1 MIAAFFNALKQR
13 YAPEYPSL
21 DSLRFTSFSVNG
33 LMTASG
39 VDTTSGADAEAEA
52 RIGVTNS
59 YGREFV
65 FSAVTG
71 SVSRSSVEVV
81 SAAVEYFV
89 NSERAYVTMYR
100 ALEHYRSEG
109 RTDHVAKYTTRLAAM
124 VRNTSYS
131 SVLERMKLT

>member
-1 MIAAFFNALKQR
+1 MGELTGKVAFITGAARGQGRAHAVKLAAAGADIIALDICADIESN
-13 YAPEYPSL
+13 EYPLATPDDL
-21 DSLRFTSFSVNG
+21 DE
-33 LMTASG
+33 TAKLIEKSG
-39 VDTTSGADAEAEA
+39 Q
-52 RIGVTNS
+52 R
-59 YGREFV
+59 
-65 FSAVTG
+65 
-71 SVSRSSVEVV
+71 VV

-109 RTDHVAKYTTRLAAM
+109 RTDLVAKYTTRLAAM